1 MTHTDRPTDLPN
13 TTTAAKC
20 SARTPEPQQPPNQQ
34 QQSSLE
40 PTSELQQANNH
51 ADTTRL
57 PLASV
62 LLEPLLLS
70 PWLLPAPVLPV
81 PLLLHLAQS
90 PPCAVTV
97 KSARPVIQKLLS
109 HHSLEMR
116 GGIETYSATTNTHT
130 PTECRT
136 LG

>member
-1 MTHTDRPTDLPN
+1 MLRSHSR
-13 TTTAAKC
+13 TTA
-20 SARTPEPQQPPNQQ
+20 TTPPNQP

-116 GGIETYSATTNTHT
+116 GGIETSSAGATAYTHP
-130 PTECRT
+130 PTHRVPHSGMRRDEMR
-136 LG
+136 